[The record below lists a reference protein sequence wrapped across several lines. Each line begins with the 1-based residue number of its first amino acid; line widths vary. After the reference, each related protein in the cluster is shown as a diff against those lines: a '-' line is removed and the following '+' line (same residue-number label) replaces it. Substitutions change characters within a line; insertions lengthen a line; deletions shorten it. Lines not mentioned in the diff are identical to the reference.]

1 MWSFEKISPE
11 ELTRPKLKMGLSS
24 VVGALILFT
33 SICQLT
39 TVAGMRQIP
48 SLEKF
53 QLHIS
58 ERGAKFVEQIEV
70 NEGKGAAYFQVPPH
84 NGLSETDDMFDFKIN
99 ITVSRVKKDR
109 ACYISPLPP
118 DLPRPNVLS
127 KGLKKVSKLPPNH
140 NISTTRQ
147 QWIVA
152 GTVDKRTLRKE
163 VEDFCGQ
170 FSIYRLEPY
179 VPYSVSVVASDEGQ
193 SHADRIRR
201 QSGTPGTKFFILC
214 NNNIPQC
221 DPNSWVYQC
230 RIATSRCVYYVPC
243 ILDQVNTIVSCSTL
257 TQHRYSSLVCCVPTC
272 PTNG

>member
-1 MWSFEKISPE
+1 MFSPFA
-11 ELTRPKLKMGLSS
+11 LKMLGNTNFLAFGL
-24 VVGALILFT
+24 
-33 SICQLT
+33 
-39 TVAGMRQIP
+39 
-48 SLEKF
+48 
-53 QLHIS
+53 
-58 ERGAKFVEQIEV
+58 
-70 NEGKGAAYFQVPPH
+70 
-84 NGLSETDDMFDFKIN
+84 ETGCFKN

-163 VEDFCGQ
+163 VQDFCGQ
-170 FSIYRLEPY
+170 FSIYRLKPY

-201 QSGTPGTKFFILC
+201 SGTGEFPLC
-214 NNNIPQC
+214 TNRIPSVIQIRGC
-221 DPNSWVYQC
+221 TAARLPPLAV
-230 RIATSRCVYYVPC
+230 C
-243 ILDQVNTIVSCSTL
+243 IMCHANWMRETPFLAV
-257 TQHRYSSLVCCVPTC
+257 
-272 PTNG
+272 

>member
-1 MWSFEKISPE
+1 M
-11 ELTRPKLKMGLSS
+11 
-24 VVGALILFT
+24 
-33 SICQLT
+33 

-48 SLEKF
+48 SPEKF

-84 NGLSETDDMFDFKIN
+84 NGLSETDDMYDFKIN

-163 VEDFCGQ
+163 VQDFCGQ
-170 FSIYRLEPY
+170 FSIYRLKPY

-193 SHADRIRR
+193 SHAESDEVG
-201 QSGTPGTKFFILC
+201 QGNFHF
-214 NNNIPQC
+214 
-221 DPNSWVYQC
+221 
-230 RIATSRCVYYVPC
+230 
-243 ILDQVNTIVSCSTL
+243 
-257 TQHRYSSLVCCVPTC
+257 VPTVSPVSSRFVGVPLQDC
-272 PTNG
+272 HLSLCVLCVMQTG